1 MLSNLDISVRS
12 NVKAQ
17 LDQWAANSNV
27 AHLNNAYTNLHIVLD
42 VVRGWPSSKEQNLR
56 AAAATL
62 RESVKS
68 SHTHLQSLQQA
79 VEETKTILEN
89 ERDSIHQQLD
99 QREDVSIGRF
109 QELEQS
115 LIQAAQRQDQIE
127 ARLDSIVATH
137 QDTFTKAG
145 AGRLAEHQQALKDRR
160 AEFAESLDR
169 AVQESQETLE
179 SQQAS
184 GENVL
189 ARLGELE
196 DQAKKVVEAVALAGT
211 STDYGKYAK
220 EQKETADQ
228 LRRGAIALFV
238 VAAIITGVW
247 VIWIGAEEIELGA
260 ILLRLGPSLSF
271 LCHNRMTPPPEGRGQ
286 S

>member
-1 MLSNLDISVRS
+1 VSLDNWIETYSNHTAWETIESTIEQVGELNGDDEDEQQTLEYIRLTLRAVLELQSAPTLLVSPLILSNLDISVRS

-137 QDTFTKAG
+137 QDTFTKAE

-160 AEFAESLDR
+160 AEFAESLDK

-196 DQAKKVVEAVALAGT
+196 D
-211 STDYGKYAK
+211 
-220 EQKETADQ
+220 
-228 LRRGAIALFV
+228 
-238 VAAIITGVW
+238 
-247 VIWIGAEEIELGA
+247 
-260 ILLRLGPSLSF
+260 
-271 LCHNRMTPPPEGRGQ
+271 
-286 S
+286 